1 MASMSLDELSSQARK
16 LMAFDVL
23 ARRYTKRV
31 HEVQYGDDY
40 ANQMHKPIV
49 AAGVIHM
56 HRGMVEMLKSVDS
69 HVPLDYEMLE
79 RFDAD
84 NLCRALNQLLE
95 NISST
100 GYIKN
105 GFTAEWLA

>member
-1 MASMSLDELSSQARK
+1 MARPGLTWRTATVSSMSRDELSSQARK

-69 HVPLDYEMLE
+69 HVPLDYEMLQGV
-79 RFDAD
+79 DAD
-84 NLCRALNQLLE
+84 NPCVAVDHL
-95 NISST
+95 
-100 GYIKN
+100 
-105 GFTAEWLA
+105 